1 MNEDNLKLAQQEVED
16 ALKAVENLEQI
27 LDSSDLSKEVLKEQ
41 FVSLTKKV
49 QDLESILKTEGI
61 L

>member
-1 MNEDNLKLAQQEVED
+1 MNEDNLKLAQQEVEN
-16 ALKAVENLEQI
+16 ALKAVESLEQI
-27 LDSSDLSKEVLKEQ
+27 LDSNDLSKEVLKEQ

>member
-1 MNEDNLKLAQQEVED
+1 MNEDNLKLAQQEVEN

-27 LDSSDLSKEVLKEQ
+27 LDSNELSKEVLKEQ
-41 FVSLTKKV
+41 FVSLTKKG

>member
-1 MNEDNLKLAQQEVED
+1 M
-16 ALKAVENLEQI
+16 ENLEQI

>member
-1 MNEDNLKLAQQEVED
+1 MNEDNLKLAQQEVEN
-16 ALKAVENLEQI
+16 ALKTVENLEHI
-27 LDSSDLSKEVLKEQ
+27 LDSDDLSKEVLKEQ

>member
-1 MNEDNLKLAQQEVED
+1 MKEDNLKLAQQEVEN
-16 ALKAVENLEQI
+16 ALKTVENLEQI